1 MLVARS
7 KPIQGSD
14 SDADAGRSPAE
25 SATPKFGVAIFDNPK
40 LGTTGWCCLPG
51 EAPSRFS
58 SVAELSNSAMW
69 ITSLDFDEF
78 ATKGR
83 QHHHLRRSDYL
94 RTSLKQIGDDLGY
107 QLDGA
112 FAQETS
118 SVLATI
124 FSRTMQIAVKAYGWK
139 DPLQALRDGLLSED
153 VRRAIAAAPETKD
166 HMVSAFESAY
176 QSYSSP
182 AMSSP
187 FESNSVF
194 VQLRRNRVHHATD
207 VLSTLVPDEGWRFDP
222 GAGSRSLDSWLDPDH
237 PSLVEATVEL
247 SGADPDI
254 AALIAFGAAPTGSRG
269 LLRKWISQ
277 PELRWMSKHARI
289 QVSSGYI
296 ATATRALPQEAQ
308 LPPALTADPLFA
320 LSYSTGLVAECHW
333 NAYASQPWKR
343 GRGKDTRSW
352 AVWLRA
358 TDRAI
363 SFQMA
368 LQAYRAGFH
377 VGGYGNGVVL
387 VRVSRDRLV
396 DLEAFADEVGASYPS
411 FSQLKAQHGI
421 KSVLADTYED

>member
-1 MLVARS
+1 MSIVDKLVIGIKRMRFRANDARR
-7 KPIQGSD
+7 KA
-14 SDADAGRSPAE
+14 ADAEYRAIRPGFIEQSNGRCRYCNYSSKKHNEVHHLDDDHHNNDRSNFAIACRACHPYQHIGEPSKAGDLAGEGLGSATLLAAIPEISAQDLNHLQRAIGAALLDPKEEHAARAILEHLVEERCSPAE

-40 LGTTGWCCLPG
+40 LRTAGWCCLPG
-51 EAPSRFS
+51 EGPSRFS
-58 SVAELSNSAMW
+58 SVPELSNSAMW

-124 FSRTMQIAVKAYGWK
+124 FSRTMQIAVKVYGWK

-237 PSLVEATVEL
+237 PSLVEAT
-247 SGADPDI
+247 
-254 AALIAFGAAPTGSRG
+254 
-269 LLRKWISQ
+269 
-277 PELRWMSKHARI
+277 
-289 QVSSGYI
+289 
-296 ATATRALPQEAQ
+296 
-308 LPPALTADPLFA
+308 
-320 LSYSTGLVAECHW
+320 
-333 NAYASQPWKR
+333 
-343 GRGKDTRSW
+343 
-352 AVWLRA
+352 
-358 TDRAI
+358 
-363 SFQMA
+363 
-368 LQAYRAGFH
+368 
-377 VGGYGNGVVL
+377 
-387 VRVSRDRLV
+387 
-396 DLEAFADEVGASYPS
+396 
-411 FSQLKAQHGI
+411 
-421 KSVLADTYED
+421 